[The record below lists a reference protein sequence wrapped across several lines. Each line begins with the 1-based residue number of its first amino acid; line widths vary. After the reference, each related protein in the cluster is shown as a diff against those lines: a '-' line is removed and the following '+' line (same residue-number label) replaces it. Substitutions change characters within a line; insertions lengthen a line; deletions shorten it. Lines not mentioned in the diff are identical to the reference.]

1 MFSLNPIYQLLIKTT
16 VIFALVLIAL
26 PLGLDAQNNVPKTP
40 RGWTAKTVNGKKKRV
55 EFTKDG
61 IQAPDYLAV
70 KFYDREVLVDR
81 TIPQWIQKR
90 LITGAA
96 PLKGKWTG
104 PIENLTRYTKNLYSA
119 QRDFSV
125 DGNKHSIEVTVVSV
139 DNLNVR
145 MAATIKSQSR
155 SVRAHNAA
163 AQKLQAQLFQ
173 TEIAAV
179 KADPKRGLA
188 IEHNPPNVKGIK
200 GGGIMK
206 PGRYVGTTV
215 SKRDK
220 KAGAKIDLVIFENGE
235 YEFLDRKR
243 NNTGVC
249 EYSSAT
255 GRLQV
260 DKPFENDIRDWDEE
274 FCIYGKDQ
282 KGNWVIHAES
292 KFWTHELKWIEASD
306 RIAPSELKRQNEI
319 AKAESSRYKHTTE
332 PGEGIQ
338 ADEIEAIMYSWEQKF
353 RSGAIQIDYDGF
365 LLMKDGRVLDGLPVA
380 PDTIDLTASRS
391 RAPDSWGWWKK
402 AKNDR
407 KGRYEFSWP
416 ARPQEYRIPNGHQV
430 TGVPFKPG
438 TKLNGDYGT
447 ASTSGQ
453 IILGYSSVRWWGIK
467 FDTNG
472 RFLKYQ
478 HGSTQSGGV
487 PGMETLVTTVWHDKS
502 SASAF
507 TGPIVV
513 GGSRRKLNN
522 PAYDR
527 MGKYEFD
534 GYRLTLKFDSGRVEH
549 HATFTNKNQNSVWFE
564 GRSLS
569 KKKEKAIKKK

>member
-1 MFSLNPIYQLLIKTT
+1 MFSLNPIYQFLTKTS

-26 PLGLDAQNNVPKTP
+26 PSELDAQNKVPQTP
-40 RGWTAKTVNGKKKRV
+40 RGWSAKTVNGKKKRV

-61 IQAPDYLAV
+61 IQTPDYLAV
-70 KFYDREVLVDR
+70 KFYDREVLVDL
-81 TIPQWIQKR
+81 TIPQWIQNR
-90 LITGAA
+90 LISGAA

-104 PIENLTRYTKNLYSA
+104 PIENLTRHTKNIYSA
-119 QRDFSV
+119 QRNFSV

-155 SVRAHNAA
+155 TVKAHNAA
-163 AQKLQAQLFQ
+163 AQKLQAQLLL

-188 IEHNPPNVKGIK
+188 IEQSPPKVKGIK
-200 GGGIMK
+200 AGGKMK
-206 PGRYVGTTV
+206 PGRYVGTSV
-215 SKRDK
+215 GKRDK

-235 YEFLDRKR
+235 YEFLNQKR
-243 NNTGVC
+243 DNTGVC

-255 GRLQV
+255 GRLQI
-260 DKPFENDIRDWDEE
+260 DKPLENDNRDWDKE
-274 FCIYGKDQ
+274 FCIFGKNQ

-292 KFWTHELKWIEASD
+292 NYWTHELKWIEAND
-306 RIAPSELKRQNEI
+306 RLAPSELKRQNEI

-332 PGEGIQ
+332 PGKGIR
-338 ADEIEAIMYSWEQKF
+338 ADEIETIMYSWEQKF
-353 RSGAIQIDYDGF
+353 RNGAVQVDFEGF

-402 AKNDR
+402 AKNDP

-416 ARPQEYRIPNGHQV
+416 ARPREYRIPNGHQII
-430 TGVPFKPG
+430 GVPFKPG

-447 ASTSGQ
+447 ASTSVQ
-453 IILGYSSVRWWGIK
+453 IASGYSSVRWWGIK

-472 RFLKYQ
+472 RFLKYRR
-478 HGSTQSGGV
+478 GSTQSGGV
-487 PGMETLVTTVWHDKS
+487 PGMETLVSTAWNDER

-507 TGPIVV
+507 SGPIVA
-513 GGSRRKLNN
+513 GGTKRKLNN
-522 PAYDR
+522 PAYNR

-549 HATFTNKNQNSVWFE
+549 HATFTDKNQSSVWFE

-569 KKKEKAIKKK
+569 KKKDKSKKKK